1 VKRASHGPHGSTASL
16 VLVALFFGL
25 GQNIIK
31 PVIAPQAV
39 ALGGDT
45 FAAGLVVAA
54 QGVGGFLVALPIGAL
69 MARVGGQRI
78 ASAGTVVFV
87 IGAALMVVATTP
99 LVLGA
104 GHFLFGAGGVGAWL
118 AAQTMA
124 TVAVDDSEARRR
136 IARVSTAALIGL
148 LAGPPLGGLLTDRL
162 DVTAAFVASLVA
174 GLLLLPV
181 LLSLPHH
188 RRDVSDGMST
198 AVDDLPSSRRQLI
211 GLWSRP
217 AVGATLLTSCIAQ
230 ILQTIRQSFLPLHL
244 DGLGWTATQ
253 IGFVLSVAGIGALA
267 SRGAF
272 TVMDRRLGTPALI
285 AICLLPGALT
295 LGTAVSSSAAAVVL
309 VSVLISGFSL
319 GLAQP
324 VTLLALA
331 RATSERE
338 RGRAVGLRVFGN
350 RFVQA
355 AAPAAFG
362 AVAALTGLVPAFWG
376 FAVACAVAGVAVSRR
391 PVAPPRAR
399 GLSQFGN

>member
-1 VKRASHGPHGSTASL
+1 MTRASHGPHGSTASL

-54 QGVGGFLVALPIGAL
+54 QGVGGLLVALPIGAL

-78 ASAGTVVFV
+78 ASAGTVVF
-87 IGAALMVVATTP
+87 ILGAALMVVATTP
-99 LVLGA
+99 TVLGL

-124 TVAVDDSEARRR
+124 TVAADDSSARRR

-148 LAGPPLGGLLTDRL
+148 LAGPPLGGLLTDWL
-162 DVTAAFVASLVA
+162 DVNAAFAASLVS

-181 LLSLPHH
+181 LLALPRHS
-188 RRDVSDGMST
+188 RDAGEGQVT
-198 AVDDLPSSRRQLI
+198 AVEGVPSSRLQI
-211 GLWSRP
+211 SALWGRP
-217 AVGATLLTSCIAQ
+217 GVVATLLTSCIAQ
-230 ILQTIRQSFLPLHL
+230 ALQTIRQSFLPLHL

-272 TVMDRRLGTPALI
+272 TLLDRRLGTPALI

-295 LGTAVSSSAAAVVL
+295 LGTAVSSAAAAVVI

-324 VTLLALA
+324 VTLLTLA

-338 RGRAVGLRVFGN
+338 RGPAVGLRVFGN

-362 AVAALTGLVPAFWG
+362 AVAALAGLVPAFWG
-376 FAVACAVAGVAVSRR
+376 TAVVCAVAGLAVSRR
-391 PVAPPRAR
+391 PANPPGAR
-399 GLSQFGN
+399 G